1 MSKKRPADSTPPRT
15 PPRQS
20 SSSQQVGTPPQSI
33 LTEEINR
40 IYVLINQT
48 PSSESLMGFRQL
60 VRTVSTELNITER
73 EVRDF
78 FEQELE
84 RRFPLNQDQIN
95 NKMEQYDRYALM
107 ANYGSLD
114 KIRERERRPQGKGV
128 KRSAPPRPLLLT
140 NGEVQSIYSYLF
152 SNQFTPNDIRNFRS
166 LIGQARERLGA
177 GVDIRNSFLERL
189 PAVVP
194 NLTPEQIAEYGRR
207 FNILSNYG
215 AVSVTDIDDMVLRRR
230 PPQGRGM
237 YYKTW

>member
-33 LTEEINR
+33 LTEAINR

-48 PSSESLMGFRQL
+48 PSSESLMEFRQL
-60 VRTVSTELNITER
+60 VRSISTQLNMTER
-73 EVRDF
+73 EVREF

-84 RRFPLNQDQIN
+84 RRFPLNQTQIN

-107 ANYGSLD
+107 ANYGSLK
-114 KIRERERRPQGKGV
+114 KIRQREIRPEGTGV
-128 KRSAPPRPLLLT
+128 KRSAHP
-140 NGEVQSIYSYLF
+140 
-152 SNQFTPNDIRNFRS
+152 DS
-166 LIGQARERLGA
+166 LVI
-177 GVDIRNSFLERL
+177 
-189 PAVVP
+189 
-194 NLTPEQIAEYGRR
+194 
-207 FNILSNYG
+207 
-215 AVSVTDIDDMVLRRR
+215 RR